1 MFIQYK
7 DWLAVSTLHYRCK
20 SSLLLDPAPLWSC
33 QPILSLLLFLVLNR
47 GLVFVLLHGSV
58 IVVLSGLVRLSC
70 SLLLNVVLAVSNR
83 KGCVRVCLFQKY
95 LRAHIDLLFSSGVA
109 CGCDCSK
116 ILRTHVD
123 LLFSSGGG

>member
-1 MFIQYK
+1 ML
-7 DWLAVSTLHYRCK
+7 LA
-20 SSLLLDPAPLWSC
+20 
-33 QPILSLLLFLVLNR
+33 LNR
-47 GLVFVLLHGSV
+47 ALVFVLLHGSV

-95 LRAHIDLLFSSGVA
+95 LRAHIDLLCSSLLVA
-109 CGCDCSK
+109 AVWFDQSFVSK
-116 ILRTHVD
+116 VLRTHVD